1 MIAEMIIA
9 AALIGLFA
17 LAIAGWVR
25 ACDLQRKL
33 NRAYQRDLL
42 DFGGQCDNCR
52 LLRMFLAA
60 KDQRLT
66 ELEAKLARLQ
76 PIPFAVVSGAEDVE
90 VSQ

>member
-42 DFGGQCDNCR
+42 DFGGQCDHCR
-52 LLRMFLAA
+52 LLRLM
-60 KDQRLT
+60 
-66 ELEAKLARLQ
+66 LEAERQRTAKFTPLQ
-76 PIPFAVVSGAEDVE
+76 FPSVGGGDEN
-90 VSQ
+90 